1 MGIFDKFKKKKQPET
16 PEDKVQDTAVVKEG
30 EQKVEMVKGDT
41 GSAYQILVR
50 PIVTEKAAALAVS
63 SKYIFAVS
71 SRANKPEIKKSIQKV
86 YNVHVTD
93 VKILNLP
100 GKGRRYGKTKGQTS
114 EVKKAMVTLKQG
126 EKIPGII
133 ESIG

>member
-1 MGIFDKFKKKKQPET
+1 MGIFDKFKRKKEEPKAAPTSELASAPT
-16 PEDKVQDTAVVKEG
+16 KASG
-30 EQKVEMVKGDT
+30 EAIKGDT
-41 GSAYQILVR
+41 GRAYQILVR
-50 PIVTEKAAALAVS
+50 PIVTEKAAALAAF

-86 YNVHVTD
+86 YHVHVED

-100 GKGRRYGKTKGQTS
+100 GKGRRYGKVKGQTS
-114 EVKKAMVTLKQG
+114 EVKKAIVTLKQG

>member
-1 MGIFDKFKKKKQPET
+1 MGIFDKFKKKSQPKTSE
-16 PEDKVQDTAVVKEG
+16 EKVQEPAVTKET
-30 EQKVEMVKGDT
+30 EPKVETVTGDT
-41 GSAYQILVR
+41 GQAYQILVR

-63 SKYIFAVS
+63 SKYIFAVNP
-71 SRANKPEIKKSIQKV
+71 RANKPEIKKSIQKV
-86 YNVHVTD
+86 YKVHVTD

-100 GKGRRYGKTKGQTS
+100 GKGRRYGKAKGQTS
-114 EVKKAMVTLKQG
+114 EVKKAIVTLKQG